1 MSDVLKEQSCE
12 ACRIDAPVVCADQI
26 PTLMT
31 QIPNWKLIEQDGV
44 QQLTRLYKFKNFKDA
59 WAFGEKLML
68 LSEDEGHH
76 PAILVEWGKVRV
88 NWWSHSI
95 KGLHKN
101 DFIMASKTDALFE

>member
-1 MSDVLKEQSCE
+1 MSEILKEQSCE
-12 ACRIDAPVVCADQI
+12 ACRIDAPLVCPDQI
-26 PTLMT
+26 PSLLE
-31 QIPNWKLIEQDGV
+31 QIPNWQLIEQNGV

-59 WAFGEKLML
+59 WAFGEKLMQ
-68 LSEDEGHH
+68 LSEAEGHH

-101 DFIMASKTDALFE
+101 DFIMASKTDALLE